1 MGPNGSGKSSIIK
14 RADIYARSL
23 PENYQGDNRD
33 LKAAEDC
40 EIIRMN
46 MIESR
51 KSFVFETVGSTKGKL
66 DELGYAK
73 ECGFKVEVLFI
84 TTNDPSIN
92 ITRIH
97 HRKLLGGHG
106 VDDDKVRS
114 RYIWVM
120 SMLTD

>member
-14 RADIYARSL
+14 RTDIYARSL

-40 EIIRMN
+40 GIIRMN

-51 KSFVFETVGSTKGKL
+51 KSFAFETVGSTKGRL

-84 TTNDPSIN
+84 TTNDPPIN

-97 HRKLLGGHG
+97 YRKLLG
-106 VDDDKVRS
+106 
-114 RYIWVM
+114 
-120 SMLTD
+120 